1 MLGAGSVDLAGVA
14 EGTLGAWMQH
24 SVADWDWLP
33 GRALVEGVGG
43 TCVTI
48 PAGGV
53 NWHIAGNATVVSE
66 IQHALSESMSAVE

>member
-1 MLGAGSVDLAGVA
+1 M
-14 EGTLGAWMQH
+14 
-24 SVADWDWLP
+24 ADWDWLP

-66 IQHALSESMSAVE
+66 IQHALSESMGAVE